1 MQKNHIILAAA
12 AIIVAMLACNLP
24 SNTSNQQSPDAVLT
38 AAALTVQAQLSANN
52 TPTLPPANT
61 AVSASSTNAP
71 TLTPVP
77 PTPTY
82 LPPAAT
88 ATSNCDNALFITDVT
103 YPDNTIVPA
112 NSTFTKT
119 WRLQNTGSCS
129 WTPSYALA
137 FVSGDVMNG
146 PTAQALTG
154 NVNPGQTVDI
164 SVNLQAPSS
173 NGTYT
178 GNWGL
183 RNASGVIFTHFYVK
197 IKVNGGGG
205 GGGGS
210 SGPFAVT
217 SVNFSVTGSCPNF
230 NVSVNITTNAA
241 GTITYHFLSSDSSST
256 SPTSLV
262 FSSAGT
268 QTVSF
273 ARYFGAAHS
282 SLWTDIYI
290 DSPNHQEFGRATFSC
305 P

>member
-61 AVSASSTNAP
+61 AVSASSTNTP

-77 PTPTY
+77 PTPTS

-129 WTPSYALA
+129 WTPSYALV

-178 GNWGL
+178 GHWGL
-183 RNASGVIFTHFYVK
+183 RNASGVIFTRFYVQ
-197 IKVNGGGG
+197 IKVNGGGS
-205 GGGGS
+205 GGS
-210 SGPFAVT
+210 VFAVT

-230 NVSVNITTNAA
+230 NMTVTVTTNGAGTVSLHRIFSDNGTDTTPKTLTFSAA
-241 GTITYHFLSSDSSST
+241 GSETIDYGS
-256 SPTSLV
+256 V
-262 FSSAGT
+262 
-268 QTVSF
+268 
-273 ARYFGAAHS
+273 YFGVAHS
-282 SLWTDIYI
+282 SEWTDIYI
-290 DSPNHQEFGRATFSC
+290 DSPNHQQFGRATFSC